1 MLIDCNVIKH
11 RESLVQA
18 GGLWPVAVYA
28 DVVNLCLSGVVL
40 L

>member
-18 GGLWPVAVYA
+18 GGL
-28 DVVNLCLSGVVL
+28 CLL
-40 L
+40 LFMLMF